1 MSDLHRKLAGRS
13 IPRGLPPRSNI
24 GGVGARSRGGQ
35 FGKKSYTG
43 VSWRKYWRSKD
54 FVSTESG
61 TFCVYEGGSR
71 DAPVTICLLHGAGY
85 SALTWSLMSHHLTS
99 LVNVRV
105 VALDLRGH
113 GESQVSDQEDM
124 SCETMA
130 SDIKH
135 ILNALLG
142 ENHSGVV
149 LIGHSMGGA
158 LAAAVAHEE
167 IPGLQGIIVEDVV
180 EGTAIEALAGM
191 HTVLQN
197 RPKQFQSLEQ
207 AVEWCVRSGQVRNL
221 ESARVSMPGQLV
233 SQDLTLAAKIIEDKV
248 EDADETSTEAP
259 AKREKIDNSDSI
271 KEEDEDD
278 ANFKIPTSPVVPK
291 NVDISPPQTFTGSQI
306 YKWRIDLSRTE
317 PYWRGWFQGLS
328 QRFLSAQGAK
338 MLLLAGVDRLDKDLT
353 VGQMQGKF
361 QMQVLPQV
369 GHTVHEDSP
378 EKVAELIASFLVR
391 NKFCSALDNF
401 SPVFPGC

>member
-24 GGVGARSRGGQ
+24 GGFGARSRGGQ

-43 VSWRKYWRSKD
+43 VSWRKYWHSKD

-233 SQDLTLAAKIIEDKV
+233 SQDLTLAAKIIEDKL

-353 VGQMQGKF
+353 FGQMQGKF

>member
-1 MSDLHRKLAGRS
+1 MRS
-13 IPRGLPPRSNI
+13 I
-24 GGVGARSRGGQ
+24 
-35 FGKKSYTG
+35 
-43 VSWRKYWRSKD
+43 
-54 FVSTESG
+54 
-61 TFCVYEGGSR
+61 
-71 DAPVTICLLHGAGY
+71 LL
-85 SALTWSLMSHHLTS
+85 
-99 LVNVRV
+99 R
-105 VALDLRGH
+105 
-113 GESQVSDQEDM
+113 DQEDM
-124 SCETMA
+124 SCESMA

-248 EDADETSTEAP
+248 EDADVTTEAP
-259 AKREKIDNSDSI
+259 AKREKIDNGDSI
-271 KEEDEDD
+271 KEEDEDET
-278 ANFKIPTSPVVPK
+278 NFKIPISPVSK
-291 NVDISPPQTFTGSQI
+291 NV
-306 YKWRIDLSRTE
+306 
-317 PYWRGWFQGLS
+317 
-328 QRFLSAQGAK
+328 
-338 MLLLAGVDRLDKDLT
+338 
-353 VGQMQGKF
+353 
-361 QMQVLPQV
+361 
-369 GHTVHEDSP
+369 
-378 EKVAELIASFLVR
+378 
-391 NKFCSALDNF
+391 
-401 SPVFPGC
+401 